1 MKTRNITLTIAGV
14 VVVAGCAMHVN
25 QLGGDP
31 ATRYVVRFDAP
42 TMLVS
47 KAKFIEA
54 LGKASWRRG
63 IAFTPPE
70 PGDPSPDND
79 NSPVT
84 STVTQTLLISQT
96 SAVNPNS
103 LRVTQ
108 RVGFNKGQE
117 KELNSL
123 LKQIKE

>member
-14 VVVAGCAMHVN
+14 VIVAGCAMHVN

-31 ATRYVVRFDAP
+31 KTRYVVKFDTP

-63 IAFTPPE
+63 ITFTQPE

-84 STVTQTLLISQT
+84 STVTLTSMISQD
-96 SAVNPNS
+96 SLVNPNS

-117 KELNSL
+117 KELGAL